1 MGKATGVLK
10 DLSGKIGS
18 LMFSQ
23 KKSGKTSV
31 YLAPEVKETPA
42 RTKLQMLIQLV
53 WANLGALYS
62 MFNKT
67 LKHGHEDLPD
77 GISDYNQF
85 IADNCKMVRVY
96 LDKTAA
102 LNGGCVLAPVLITRG
117 KLPSV
122 FYEPNASGVMVTD
135 LGLGMLVIDADT
147 TVADFSIAMLTMNED
162 WEEGDQVT
170 FFYGEQK
177 IDAVTEVPRAKI
189 KGWKVKLDT
198 GDETPLWDL
207 CSELGFTS
215 VSNGSGAYVLGMNQ
229 VITDGAAAWIHSR
242 EDEEGNLK
250 VSTQRLV
257 VDSSVL
263 ASYMGDA
270 AFDKSVQSYGGIT
283 NSKKAFLRPDEET
296 NIIGVVHTSGNTGG
310 SGSGSGS
317 GTGTVTVAAPTFS
330 GETQFA
336 ETTQVT
342 MTAETG
348 AQIRYTTDGSTPTAS
363 STLYSSP
370 ITLSDTT
377 TVKAI
382 AVKDGVSSAVTS
394 RTYTKQAGNA
404 GGEPEG
410 GDDH

>member
-31 YLAPEVKETPA
+31 YLAPEVKETPV

-67 LKHGHEDLPD
+67 LKHGHEELPD

-96 LDKTAA
+96 LDKTAK
-102 LNGGCVLAPVLITRG
+102 LNGGCVLAPVLITGG

-122 FYEPNASGVMVTD
+122 FYEPNAEGVMVTD
-135 LGLGMLVIDADT
+135 LSLGGLVIDAET
-147 TVADFSIAMLTMNED
+147 TVADFSIAILSMNDD
-162 WEEGDQVT
+162 WEEGDQLT

-177 IDAVTEVPRAKI
+177 IDPVTEVPRAKI
-189 KGWKVKLDT
+189 KGSKAKLDT
-198 GDETPLWDL
+198 GDETALWDL
-207 CSELGFTS
+207 VNSGSWTSQATGSSAELTVNGFTS
-215 VSNGSGAYVLGMNQ
+215 VAAAGGGYVLGMNQ
-229 VITDGAAAWIHSR
+229 VITNGAAAWIHTR

-257 VDSSVL
+257 VDSTVL

-283 NSKKAFLRPDEET
+283 NSKKVFLRPDEET
-296 NIIGVVHTSGNTGG
+296 NIVGVVRTSTGSGTTEPSGEPSGTGGSGTTGDETPQSQGDSSPEQGSSQGGDSSSDSGSGGGSDGG
-310 SGSGSGS
+310 SGSGGDAGSGS
-317 GTGTVTVAAPTFS
+317 G
-330 GETQFA
+330 GED
-336 ETTQVT
+336 E
-342 MTAETG
+342 
-348 AQIRYTTDGSTPTAS
+348 
-363 STLYSSP
+363 
-370 ITLSDTT
+370 
-377 TVKAI
+377 
-382 AVKDGVSSAVTS
+382 
-394 RTYTKQAGNA
+394 
-404 GGEPEG
+404 
-410 GDDH
+410 

>member
-31 YLAPEVKETPA
+31 YLAPEVKETPV

-67 LKHGHEDLPD
+67 LKHGHEELPD

-96 LDKTAA
+96 LDKTAK
-102 LNGGCVLAPVLITRG
+102 LNGGCVLAPVLITGG

-122 FYEPNASGVMVTD
+122 FYEPNAEGVMVTD
-135 LGLGMLVIDADT
+135 LSLGGLVIDAET
-147 TVADFSIAMLTMNED
+147 TVADFSIAILSMNDD
-162 WEEGDQVT
+162 WEEGDQLT

-177 IDAVTEVPRAKI
+177 IDPVTEVPRAKI

-198 GDETPLWDL
+198 GDETVLW
-207 CSELGFTS
+207 ELVNS
-215 VSNGSGAYVLGMNQ
+215 GSGLTVNGFVSVAAAGGGYVLGMNQ
-229 VITDGAAAWIHSR
+229 VITNGAAAWIHTR

-257 VDSSVL
+257 VDSTVL

-283 NSKKAFLRPDEET
+283 NSKKVFLRPDEET
-296 NIIGVVHTSGNTGG
+296 NLIGVVRVGNTGSGTTGNGTTDSGDSGDETPQSQGDSSPEQGSSQGGDSG

-317 GTGTVTVAAPTFS
+317 GGDAGS
-330 GETQFA
+330 GS
-336 ETTQVT
+336 
-342 MTAETG
+342 G
-348 AQIRYTTDGSTPTAS
+348 
-363 STLYSSP
+363 
-370 ITLSDTT
+370 
-377 TVKAI
+377 
-382 AVKDGVSSAVTS
+382 
-394 RTYTKQAGNA
+394 
-404 GGEPEG
+404 G
-410 GDDH
+410 GDE

>member
-31 YLAPEVKETPA
+31 YLAPEVKETPV

-67 LKHGHEDLPD
+67 LKHGHEELPD

-96 LDKTAA
+96 LDKTAK
-102 LNGGCVLAPVLITRG
+102 LNGGCVLAPVLITGG

-122 FYEPNASGVMVTD
+122 FYEPNAEGVMVTD
-135 LGLGMLVIDADT
+135 LSLGGLVIDAET
-147 TVADFSIAMLTMNED
+147 TVADFSIAILSMNDD
-162 WEEGDQVT
+162 WEEGDQLT

-177 IDAVTEVPRAKI
+177 IDPVTEVPRAKI

-198 GDETPLWDL
+198 GDETVLWDL
-207 CSELGFTS
+207 VNS
-215 VSNGSGAYVLGMNQ
+215 GSGLTVNGFVSVAAAGGGYVLGMNQ
-229 VITDGAAAWIHSR
+229 VITNGAAAWIHTR

-257 VDSSVL
+257 VDSTVL

-283 NSKKAFLRPDEET
+283 NSKKVFLRPDEET
-296 NIIGVVHTSGNTGG
+296 NLIGVVRVGNTGSGSTVQGSGETGGSSAGSDSGSSTGSETGGDSGNGSSTGSETGGDSG

-317 GTGTVTVAAPTFS
+317 GGDAGS
-330 GETQFA
+330 GS
-336 ETTQVT
+336 
-342 MTAETG
+342 G
-348 AQIRYTTDGSTPTAS
+348 
-363 STLYSSP
+363 
-370 ITLSDTT
+370 
-377 TVKAI
+377 
-382 AVKDGVSSAVTS
+382 
-394 RTYTKQAGNA
+394 
-404 GGEPEG
+404 G
-410 GDDH
+410 GDE

>member
-122 FYEPNASGVMVTD
+122 FYEPNVSGVMVTD

-162 WEEGDQVT
+162 WEEGDQLT
-170 FFYGEQK
+170 YFYGEQK

-296 NIIGVVHTSGNTGG
+296 NIIGVVHTGGNTGG

-317 GTGTVTVAAPTFS
+317 GSGTVTVAAPTFS